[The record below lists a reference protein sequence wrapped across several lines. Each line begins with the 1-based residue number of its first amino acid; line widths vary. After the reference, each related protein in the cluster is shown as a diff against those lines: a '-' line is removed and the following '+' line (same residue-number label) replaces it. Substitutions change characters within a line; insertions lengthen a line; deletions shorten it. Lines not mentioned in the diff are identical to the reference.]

1 MSDHDQALN
10 PDAGE
15 ASWPTAG
22 DAATGEPEPED
33 EYVAPAMVRV
43 SGGDE
48 SDMGGAIA
56 IGAAAVWAIGIGPV
70 WVWT

>member
-1 MSDHDQALN
+1 MEHDKEAL
-10 PDAGE
+10 PDMISSLAESGE
-15 ASWPTAG
+15 
-22 DAATGEPEPED
+22 

-56 IGAAAVWAIGIGPV
+56 IGAAAVWVIGIGPV

>member
-1 MSDHDQALN
+1 MSDHDQALSPN
-10 PDAGE
+10 SGE
-15 ASWPTAG
+15 ASSPMAG
-22 DAATGEPEPED
+22 DAAAGEPED